1 MKQVTNLKDVLRMP
15 HRHYLVLGG
24 DLRSLALYHHLL
36 NDGQSVSL
44 FGFDHHPD
52 ENHRICHKKSM
63 QNLISQADV
72 IIAPI
77 PCTSSEAILNTPFHT
92 CTITMTEILETMQKD
107 QIFVAGRIP
116 ASFETACSDKEIRCT
131 DLLQQEELAVL
142 NAIPTAEGAIQ
153 AAMENM
159 KVTLH
164 DSNTLILGFGRIGKI
179 LARMLQGLGANVFVA
194 ARKPADFAWMK
205 SYGYQPVEYSRLDHH
220 LEQADVVFNTVPHVL
235 LKRDHLKHMN
245 KSCMVI
251 ELASKP
257 YGVDFEIAKEEG
269 IDVILASSLPGKVAP
284 VTAARYIKET
294 VYRIVSESGGN
305 A

>member
-1 MKQVTNLKDVLRMP
+1 MEQVTNLKDVLRMP
-15 HRHYLVLGG
+15 HKHYLVLGG

-52 ENHRICHKKSM
+52 ENDKLSHKKSM
-63 QNLISQADV
+63 QNLINQADV

-92 CTITMTEILETMQKD
+92 HTITLNEILEVMRKD

-116 ASFETACSDKEIRCT
+116 ASFETAGTGKGIHCI
-131 DLLQQEELAVL
+131 DLLEQEELAVL

-164 DSNTLILGFGRIGKI
+164 DSNALILGFGRIGKI
-179 LARMLQGLGANVFVA
+179 LARMLQGIGANVFVA
-194 ARKPADFAWMK
+194 ARKPSDFAWMK
-205 SYGYQPVEYSRLDHH
+205 SYGYQPVAYSQLDHQ
-220 LEQADVVFNTVPHVL
+220 LEQADVVFNTVPHAL
-235 LKRDHLKHMN
+235 LGRDHLKQMQ
-245 KSCMVI
+245 KSCMII

-257 YGVDFEIAKEEG
+257 YGVNFDTAKEEG

-284 VTAARYIKET
+284 VTAAKYIKET
-294 VYRIVSESGGN
+294 VYRIVNESGGN